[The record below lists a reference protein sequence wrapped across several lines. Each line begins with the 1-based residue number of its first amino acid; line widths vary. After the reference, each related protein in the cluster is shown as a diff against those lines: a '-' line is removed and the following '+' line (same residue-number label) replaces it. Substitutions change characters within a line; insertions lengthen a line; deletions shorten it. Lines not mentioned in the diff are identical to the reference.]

1 MEKAEVDIEIRKA
14 KADDAKEIEPLYLE
28 LMNLHAA
35 KLPNIFMSETKVD
48 LDEIESDIY
57 EFDYFYVVTCDN
69 KVIGYMKGRYKNIEE
84 SLFVKERNM
93 IMLTDLIIKEEY
105 RNHGIGK
112 RMLDFIEEEAKI
124 KNISSI
130 EIPVYNF
137 NEQAKSFYI
146 KNGYNSYLK
155 RELKVVDKAK

>member
-1 MEKAEVDIEIRKA
+1 MENAEIEIKIRKA
-14 KADDAKEIEPLYLE
+14 DADDAKDIEPLYLE

-35 KLPNIFMSETKVD
+35 NLPNIFMSETKVD
-48 LDEIESDIY
+48 LEEIRNDICG
-57 EFDYFYVVTCDN
+57 FDYFYVVTSNN

-112 RMLDFIEEEAKI
+112 KMLDFIEEEARL

-130 EIPVYNF
+130 EIPLYSF
-137 NEQAKSFYI
+137 NDKAKGFYS
-146 KNGYNSYLK
+146 KNGYNPYVE
-155 RELKVVDKAK
+155 RELKVITKAK